1 MAAPPVDRRP
11 RLRGEDLVLTL
22 LCTAAGPLLWWF
34 GTTALAGAPSGG
46 GIQLVERSVA
56 LLCAGAGAVIAAG
69 WIVAVLGTALALCG
83 HRWQSV
89 RLTRLGQSLS
99 PAFLR
104 RVTASVLGVN
114 ILLAPGAWAADGAEH
129 PGVRALPDVAPVAV
143 PADVPTAASPA
154 ASATPHTVFPH
165 PGWLTSAHPTSG
177 ADPAPPTPTWK
188 PGAPTPATPGSTRA
202 ARPTTTE
209 ATTVT
214 VRQGECLWDLAA
226 HELGPTA
233 TDLEVDRR
241 WRQWYQHNRSIIGAE
256 ADLIRP
262 GTVLTA
268 PPFD

>member
-1 MAAPPVDRRP
+1 MGAHPDDRRP

-22 LCTAAGPLLWWF
+22 LCTATGPLLWWF

-56 LLCAGAGAVIAAG
+56 SLCAGAGAVIAAC
-69 WIVAVLGTALALCG
+69 WIIAVLGAALATCG

-89 RLTRLGQSLS
+89 RLARLGQSLS

-114 ILLAPGAWAADGAEH
+114 ILLAPGAWAADSHDPPGLRAAPTTVSAAVSAARH
-129 PGVRALPDVAPVAV
+129 PVL
-143 PADVPTAASPA
+143 
-154 ASATPHTVFPH
+154 PH
-165 PGWLTSAHPTSG
+165 PGWLDSAHLVSG
-177 ADPAPPTPTWK
+177 ADPTLPTPAWK
-188 PGAPTPATPGSTRA
+188 PGTPTPPTPGSTRPV
-202 ARPTTTE
+202 RPTAAE
-209 ATTVT
+209 ATTVS
-214 VRQGECLWDLAA
+214 VRQGDCLWDIAA

-241 WRQWYQHNRSIIGAE
+241 WRQWYQHNRSLIGAE
-256 ADLIRP
+256 ADLILP
-262 GTVLTA
+262 GTVLMA